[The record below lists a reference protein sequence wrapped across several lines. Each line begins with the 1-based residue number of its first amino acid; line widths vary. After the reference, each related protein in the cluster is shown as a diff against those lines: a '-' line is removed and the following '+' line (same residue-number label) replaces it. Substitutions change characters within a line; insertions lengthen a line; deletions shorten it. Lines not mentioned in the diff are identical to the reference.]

1 MRKTFSTTETK
12 SSYDSFVSKRT
23 IENFT
28 FLSTTASIITIGL
41 GGIFYIIGNAINPLK
56 KDIAKIEEEL
66 KQLSNDNKIAMKEMS
81 NDNKI
86 AMKEIEEEL
95 KQLSNDNKIAMKEMS
110 DDNKIAI
117 KEMSDDNKIVMKKMD
132 EVYVQVLRSNE
143 RLAVVET
150 KQTLKG

>member
-1 MRKTFSTTETK
+1 MLSRCFRKNGLVYKLVRKTSSTTETK
-12 SSYDSFVSKRT
+12 SSYDSFVPKR
-23 IENFT
+23 INEIFT
-28 FLSTTASIITIGL
+28 FLSAAASIITIGL
-41 GGIFYIIGNAINPLK
+41 GGTFYIVGNAINPLK

-81 NDNKI
+81 
-86 AMKEIEEEL
+86 
-95 KQLSNDNKIAMKEMS
+95 
-110 DDNKIAI
+110 DDNKIA
-117 KEMSDDNKIVMKKMD
+117 MKKMD

>member
-1 MRKTFSTTETK
+1 MLSRYLRKSGLVYKLMRKTFSTTETK

-81 NDNKI
+81 
-86 AMKEIEEEL
+86 
-95 KQLSNDNKIAMKEMS
+95 
-110 DDNKIAI
+110 DDNKIA
-117 KEMSDDNKIVMKKMD
+117 MKKMD